1 MRKRSLLLTISLLLL
16 IALLAYVLLVQQSFD
31 KKIRV
36 PYTMFKISEQFNEPG
51 RLVKWFV
58 PFTES
63 DVPVAKDSSSGLTIR
78 HNEYSVQIIPENMF
92 TTTLKSGD
100 GKNFKEFVFSADPD
114 TATSKETTVTLSY
127 SNSLFNEWFN
137 KGELVRNARQ
147 SLDNLKDYMEDP
159 KRLYG
164 YDIQVTTVADTA
176 FLFISETVPLA
187 RKREAT
193 RSLFERLI
201 DYAEKKNAG
210 YTGVRILYS
219 QQSGNEL
226 TLYASIGVSNKIYI
240 DPTEAFQY
248 KLMPFGKKL
257 LEANFQGPY
266 GEVGKVYKALET
278 FKSDHNLITMAIPFQ
293 KFMNEGYD
301 FSDSQLV
308 QMKVYYPIF

>member
-1 MRKRSLLLTISLLLL
+1 
-16 IALLAYVLLVQQSFD
+16 
-31 KKIRV
+31 
-36 PYTMFKISEQFNEPG
+36 MFKISEQFNDPG

-63 DVPVAKDSSSGLTIR
+63 DVPVAKDSSSGVTIR
-78 HNEYSVQIIPENMF
+78 HNEYSVQIMPQNMF
-92 TTTLKSGD
+92 STTLKSGD
-100 GKNFKEFVFSADPD
+100 GKNFKEFLFSADPD
-114 TATSKETTVTLSY
+114 TSTGKETSVTLRY
-127 SNSLFNEWFN
+127 RNSLFNEWFN
-137 KGELVRNARQ
+137 KGELVRNARK

-159 KRLYG
+159 RRLYG

-176 FLFISETVPLA
+176 FLFISETVPVTQ
-187 RKREAT
+187 KREAT
-193 RSLFERLI
+193 RRLFESLI
-201 DYAEKKNAG
+201 DYAKKKNAG
-210 YTGVRILYS
+210 YTGVRILYM
-219 QQSGNEL
+219 QQSANDL
-226 TLYASIGVSNKIYI
+226 TLYASIGVSNKIEI
-240 DPTEAFQY
+240 SPTEPFQY

-266 GEVGKVYKALET
+266 GDVGKVYQALET